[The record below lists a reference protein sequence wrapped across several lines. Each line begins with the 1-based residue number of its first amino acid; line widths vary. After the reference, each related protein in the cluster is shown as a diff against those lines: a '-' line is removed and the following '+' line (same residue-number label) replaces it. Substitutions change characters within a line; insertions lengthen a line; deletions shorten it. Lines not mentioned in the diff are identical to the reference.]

1 MMQAGKTMKKQNVG
15 WKWGVGTR
23 QMNDRNR
30 EIQTESKTYDGYLS
44 YQFISYNYII
54 YIYTNTH
61 RT

>member
-15 WKWGVGTR
+15 WKWGVGTM

-54 YIYTNTH
+54 YIY
-61 RT
+61 